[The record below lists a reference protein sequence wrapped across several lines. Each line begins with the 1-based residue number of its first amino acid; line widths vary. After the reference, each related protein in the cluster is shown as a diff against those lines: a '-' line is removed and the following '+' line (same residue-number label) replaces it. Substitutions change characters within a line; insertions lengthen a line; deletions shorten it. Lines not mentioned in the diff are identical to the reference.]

1 MTWNPSMTQQLDSDG
16 RLKHLLT
23 LEGLPRETLCRL
35 LDRAGQIRDAALGR
49 TQKRSSLSGTTIC
62 TLFFEPSTRTRSS
75 FQIAAQRLG
84 ADVINFDASTSSSRK
99 GETALDTLKNLEAMG
114 VRGFIVR
121 HPQDGAAEAL
131 AAEAGEGTTLVNAG
145 DGRSAHPTQ
154 GLLDALTLKQAKG
167 PDFSKLKVLIVGDVK
182 HSRVARSDL
191 HALRTLGTGEI
202 RVCGPS
208 ELLPQDATLQGCEVG
223 DDFNAMLDGVDALT
237 LKQAKG
243 PDFSKLKVLIV
254 GDVKHSRV
262 ARSDLHA
269 LRTLGT
275 GEIRVCGPSELLPQ
289 DATLQGCE
297 VGDDFNAMLDGVDA
311 VMMLRLQRERMEEG
325 LIASLED
332 YHAQYGLT
340 AERLRRAA
348 PDAVVLHPGPINRG
362 VEITDEVA
370 DGPQSLVL
378 RQVSN
383 GVAIR
388 MAVLES
394 LLA

>member
-1 MTWNPSMTQQLDSDG
+1 MTRQLDSDG
-16 RLKHLLT
+16 RLRHLLT
-23 LEGLPRETLCRL
+23 LEGLPKALICQL

-49 TQKRSSLSGTTIC
+49 TRKRDSLVGTTLC

-84 ADVINFDASTSSSRK
+84 ADVVNFDASTSSSRK
-99 GETALDTLKNLEAMG
+99 GETALDTMKNLEAMG

-121 HPQDGAAEAL
+121 HSEDGAAEAL
-131 AAEAGEGTTLVNAG
+131 AAQAGEGTTVVNAG

-154 GLLDALTLKQAKG
+154 GLLDALTLRQAKG
-167 PDFSKLKVLIVGDVK
+167 ADFSKLKILIVGDVK

-202 RVCGPS
+202 RVCAPAA
-208 ELLPQDATLQGCEVG
+208 LLPDDATLAGCTTG
-223 DDFNAMLDGVDALT
+223 DDLEAML
-237 LKQAKG
+237 Q
-243 PDFSKLKVLIV
+243 
-254 GDVKHSRV
+254 
-262 ARSDLHA
+262 
-269 LRTLGT
+269 
-275 GEIRVCGPSELLPQ
+275 
-289 DATLQGCE
+289 
-297 VGDDFNAMLDGVDA
+297 GVDA
-311 VMMLRLQRERMEEG
+311 VFTLRLQRERMEEG
-325 LIASLED
+325 LVASLDD
-332 YHAQYGLT
+332 YHRDYGLT
-340 AERLRRAA
+340 TTRLRRAA

-388 MAVLES
+388 MAVLEM
-394 LLA
+394 LLAG